1 MTNPLLLSLT
11 LCTLTLCT
19 LTLCTLTSAA
29 LAGTEVPPP
38 VQTNSGDFNQWLTPS
53 LDLRTRYEFRDVDG
67 LDPSHA
73 LTSRARLGLLAGNFN
88 GFSAFAELEATAVLI
103 DDYKSNPVATD
114 TSTFPHVLG
123 NTPIGDPRNFELN
136 QVWLEYNNDD
146 FAAKFGRQR
155 IIRNNAA
162 FIGNVGWRQNEQTY
176 DAVNLA
182 YAGDGFN
189 LSYAYSDRVLR
200 IFGHDANDA
209 LPGPPL
215 RDFEGDFHF
224 LDGTASTDFGTVGG
238 YVYLI
243 DVHNNTSVG
252 ESNTFG
258 AFLDSGPLHAELAF
272 QSGTTALNDMGDYDA
287 LYGHLIYTH
296 KGAGATYSAG
306 LEYLEDYFKTP
317 FATVH
322 AFNGFADAFILQR
335 VGLND
340 NGGTYNGIADAYL
353 GYVRP
358 GLPWGLTFKGFLHYF
373 MDDNFGDAY
382 GWEADAVLAKKF
394 NDDFSGILKAAYFDA
409 DKSNGYTDIKQL
421 SLEVTYTF

>member
-1 MTNPLLLSLT
+1 MTKPLLLPLT
-11 LCTLTLCT
+11 LCTLTA
-19 LTLCTLTSAA
+19 SAF
-29 LAGTEVPPP
+29 AGTEVPPP
-38 VQTNSGDFNQWLTPS
+38 APTNSGDFNQWLTPS

-88 GFSAFAELEATAVLI
+88 GFSAFAELEATAVLV
-103 DDYKSNPVATD
+103 DDFRSNPTSD
-114 TSTFPHVLG
+114 NSTFPYVVG
-123 NTPIGDPRNFELN
+123 NTPIGDPKNFELN
-136 QVWLEYNNDD
+136 QAWLEYKNDL
-146 FAAKFGRQR
+146 FAAKLGRQR

-162 FIGNVGWRQNEQTY
+162 FIGNVGWRQNEQSY

-182 YAGDGFN
+182 YSSDTFT
-189 LSYAYSDRVLR
+189 LSYAYAERVQR

-224 LDGTASTDFGTVGG
+224 LDGNTTTDFGTMGG

-243 DVHNNTSVG
+243 DVNNNTSVG

-272 QSGTTALNDMGDYDA
+272 QSGTTSLNGMGDYDA

-317 FATVH
+317 FATLH

-335 VGLND
+335 AGLND

-373 MDDNFGDAY
+373 MDDHFGNPY
-382 GWEADAVLAKKF
+382 GWEADAILAKTV
-394 NDDFSGILKAAYFDA
+394 NEHFSGLLKAAYFDA
-409 DKSNGYTDIKQL
+409 DKSNGYTDIQQL

>member
-1 MTNPLLLSLT
+1 MTQAILIT
-11 LCTLTLCT
+11 LCVLGG
-19 LTLCTLTSAA
+19 AA
-29 LAGTEVPPP
+29 FAGTEVPPP
-38 VQTNSGDFNQWLTPS
+38 AQTNSGDFNQWLTPS
-53 LDLRTRYEFRDVDG
+53 LDLRTRYEFRDMDE
-67 LDPSHA
+67 LDPSHS

-88 GFSAFAELEATAVLI
+88 GFSAFAELEATAVLV
-103 DDYKSNPVATD
+103 DDYRSNPTPD
-114 TSTFPHVLG
+114 NSTFPYVVG
-123 NTPIGDPRNFELN
+123 NTPIGDPKNFELN
-136 QVWLEYNNDD
+136 QAWLEYKNDD
-146 FAAKFGRQR
+146 FAAKLGRQR

-182 YAGDGFN
+182 CSGHGFS
-189 LSYAYSDRVLR
+189 LSYAYAERVQR

-224 LDGTASTDFGTVGG
+224 LDASTTTDFGTLGG
-238 YVYLI
+238 YLYLI
-243 DVHNNTSVG
+243 DVNNNTSVG

-272 QSGTTALNDMGDYDA
+272 QSGTTSLNGMGDYDA
-287 LYGHLIYTH
+287 LYGHFIYTH

-317 FATVH
+317 FATLH

-335 VGLND
+335 AGLND
-340 NGGTYNGIADAYL
+340 MGGAYNGLADAYL

-358 GLPWGLTFKGFLHYF
+358 GLPWALTFKGFLHYF
-373 MDDNFGDAY
+373 MDDRFGNPY
-382 GWEADAVLAKKF
+382 GWEAEAVLAKTF
-394 NDDFSGILKAAYFDA
+394 NENFSGILKAAYFDA
-409 DKSNGYTDIKQL
+409 DKSNGYTDIQQL
-421 SLEVTYTF
+421 SLEVTHTF